1 MDKIAVEQSPEIS
14 ISVVSN
20 AQIQL
25 IECMLN
31 YINQHC
37 RASLIE
43 LILTL
48 NLDEILPFAADS
60 FVFPIKVIRNPIPMG
75 FATNHNQA
83 FTYAAG
89 QFFCVM
95 NPDVRLNGDPSK
107 ALLACLQDWLPL
119 ILSTSGE
126 IKDSARRFPTHLK
139 IFCKAFG
146 RCKGSDYLVRDNPIF
161 PDWVG
166 GMFMLFPCD
175 VFKKLG
181 GFDQRYFLYYED
193 VDLCARLRLK
203 GCEVAICTDAKV
215 IYLARRS
222 SHHSFKYLKWH
233 IMSMMQFFC
242 SFLFLK
248 IFWLHLTKKFHEQMC
263 DRAINATQLSHG

>member
-1 MDKIAVEQSPEIS
+1 
-14 ISVVSN
+14 
-20 AQIQL
+20 
-25 IECMLN
+25 MLN

-193 VDLCARLRLK
+193 LDLCAKLRLK
-203 GCEVAICTDAKV
+203 GCEVAIWPDAKV
-215 IYLARRS
+215 IYFARRS
-222 SHHSFKYLKWH
+222 NHHSFKYLKWH
-233 IMSMMQFFC
+233 IMSMMRFFC

-248 IFWLHLTKKFHEQMC
+248 IFWLHLTKKPHEQMC
-263 DRAINATQLSHG
+263 DRAMNATQLSHA

>member
-1 MDKIAVEQSPEIS
+1 MGTIVVEQSPEIS
-14 ISVVSN
+14 ISVVSH
-20 AQIQL
+20 AQIHL
-25 IECMLN
+25 IENLLHD
-31 YINQHC
+31 INQHC
-37 RASLIE
+37 RALLIE

-48 NLDEILPFAADS
+48 NLDEVLPFTVDS
-60 FVFPIKVIRNPIPMG
+60 FLFPIKIIRNPIPRG

-83 FTYAAG
+83 FKYAMG

-95 NPDVRLNGDPSK
+95 NPDVRLHDNPFQ
-107 ALLACLQDWLPL
+107 ALLACLRNSVVGVAAPL
-119 ILSTSGE
+119 VLSTSGE
-126 IKDSARRFPTHLK
+126 IEDSARRFPTPLK

-146 RCKGSDYLVRDNPIF
+146 RCKGSDYLVEDNPIF

-166 GMFMLFPCD
+166 GMFMLFPRE

-203 GCEVAICTDAKV
+203 GYEVAICPDAKV
-215 IYLARRS
+215 IHLARRS
-222 SHHSFKYLKWH
+222 SHQNLQYLKWH
-233 IMSMMQFFC
+233 LISMMRFFC

-248 IFWLHLTKKFHEQMC
+248 ILWLQLTKKSHEQMYEK
-263 DRAINATQLSHG
+263 

>member
-1 MDKIAVEQSPEIS
+1 MGTIAVEQSPEIS
-14 ISVVSN
+14 ISVVSH
-20 AQIQL
+20 AQIHL
-25 IECMLN
+25 IEYLLHD
-31 YINQHC
+31 INQHC
-37 RASLIE
+37 RALLIE

-48 NLDEILPFAADS
+48 NLDETLPFAADS
-60 FVFPIKVIRNPIPMG
+60 FAFPIKVIRNPIPMG

-95 NPDVRLNGDPSK
+95 NPDIRLNNNPFQ
-107 ALLACLQDWLPL
+107 ALLAYLQDSSAVGVVAPL
-119 ILSTSGE
+119 VLDTNGAIE
-126 IKDSARRFPTHLK
+126 DSARRFPTPLK

-146 RCKGSDYLVRDNPIF
+146 RCKGSDYFVKNNPIF

-166 GMFMLFPCD
+166 GMFMLFPRE

-203 GCEVAICTDAKV
+203 GYEVAVCPDAKV
-215 IYLARRS
+215 VHLARRS

-233 IMSMMQFFC
+233 LMSMMRFFC
-242 SFLFLK
+242 STLFLK
-248 IFWLHLTKKFHEQMC
+248 IFWLRLTKK
-263 DRAINATQLSHG
+263 I